1 MNSIKIIPLEAKH
14 KENVIEVIVA
24 AFDGYPLMNLFFG
37 DTYKR
42 STKALWQYIFDISPI
57 QNSLLL
63 GATVRDE
70 LQGVIF
76 ASPTKTEKTQDE
88 SAIAH
93 LEARL
98 VEEIGKEAAEFFDLY
113 FKLKSDRQPSQPHFY
128 INALGVHPPSQ
139 RMGIGSALL
148 EHIQMLSD
156 QHLESNGVAL
166 DTETEQNVAYYQ
178 RLGYQVSSTAE
189 LNKLGKPEHF
199 LRSKSNFDYVKIW
212 FMFRDQNRTVH
223 DLPY

>member
-14 KENVIEVIVA
+14 KENAIEVIVA

-37 DTYKR
+37 DAYKR
-42 STKALWQYIFDISPI
+42 STEALWQYIFALSPI
-57 QNSLLL
+57 QDSLLL
-63 GATVRDE
+63 GAMIRGE

-76 ASPTKTEKTQDE
+76 ASSPETEKNQDE

-128 INALGVHPPSQ
+128 INALGVHPRSQ

-148 EHIQMLSD
+148 EHIHILSD
-156 QHLESNGVAL
+156 RHPESDGVAL
-166 DTETEQNVAYYQ
+166 DTETEENVAYYQ
-178 RLGYQVSSTAE
+178 RLGYKVSST
-189 LNKLGKPEHF
+189 
-199 LRSKSNFDYVKIW
+199 SNFDRVKIW
-212 FMFRDQNRTVH
+212 FMLRE
-223 DLPY
+223 

>member
-14 KENVIEVIVA
+14 KENVIEVIIA

-37 DTYKR
+37 NSYKR

-57 QNSLLL
+57 QDSLLL
-63 GATVRDE
+63 GAMVRDE

-76 ASPTKTEKTQDE
+76 ASPPETEKNQDE
-88 SAIAH
+88 GAIAH

-128 INALGVHPPSQ
+128 INALGVHPRSQ

-148 EHIQMLSD
+148 EHMHLLSAR
-156 QHLESNGVAL
+156 HPESNCVAL

-178 RLGYQVSSTAE
+178 RLGYKVSS
-189 LNKLGKPEHF
+189 
-199 LRSKSNFDYVKIW
+199 SSNFDRVKIW
-212 FMFRDQNRTVH
+212 FMFRE
-223 DLPY
+223 